1 MDLAWTATAGRLIL
15 GGFFLVAGIANL
27 VATGSIRDHIERM
40 RGFGTP
46 APEAAFWSGI
56 ALQFL
61 GAALLLSG
69 IRADIGALCL
79 IAFTA
84 PRYGDLPSFLATHRS
99 HAEADQP
106 ALLHVERGDDRRAPA
121 ARLEHSRVL
130 GDQRA
135 VIARVHRAPGE
146 GDTAGVEDDDIVG
159 KLKGDFH
166 ILLDQQDR
174 SFSTG
179 PGGFHASRYHGVH
192 R

>member
-1 MDLAWTATAGRLIL
+1 MDLAWTTTVGRLIL

-61 GAALLLSG
+61 GAALVLSG

-84 PRYGDLPSFLATHRS
+84 VATAIFHR
-99 HAEADQP
+99 
-106 ALLHVERGDDRRAPA
+106 LWERTDPMQRRMS
-121 ARLEHSRVL
+121 RLFFMSNV
-130 GDQRA
+130 A
-135 VIARVHRAPGE
+135 
-146 GDTAGVEDDDIVG
+146 IVG
-159 KLKGDFH
+159 G
-166 ILLDQQDR
+166 LLLL
-174 SFSTG
+174 
-179 PGGFHASRYHGVH
+179 V
-192 R
+192 